1 MARLYTVHRL
11 KIGHTEQMDALA
23 RAAGELYS
31 QVVVWFWRTVRHK
44 DLWLKAKHLMRWL
57 TSALLHAH
65 SSDAVVQSFFA
76 ALAAWRERRK
86 SDPAAK
92 PPRRRKR
99 YYRVQWKP
107 SAMTIKNGRLR
118 LANGRGHA
126 PLVVPWCWAL
136 PCQVEM
142 GWDGTQYE
150 LRATYLLEEP
160 RIIGAHEVAGIDL
173 GEVHPS
179 VAHDGTT
186 TTILNG
192 GDVRSVRRYQ
202 NKLKGKLDA
211 LINCKTRGSRRRRR
225 LIHSKKKQLRSITH
239 QLRDALHKQTT
250 KLVSILHDAKIQT
263 VAIGDLRDCRR
274 AKDYGR
280 KGNQHIHQMPSG
292 IVRDMLT
299 YKAQRLGMQVVL
311 VNERGTTKTCPRC
324 GRRYKPNGR
333 MYRCRNPKCGFVYHR
348 DGVGAINIR
357 RTYTGSGP
365 VVGAMASP
373 SGVRYQPHMRCS
385 TLLPPSGV
393 KESQAL

>member
-23 RAAGELYS
+23 RAAGDLYS

-65 SSDAVVQSFFA
+65 SSDAVVQSFCA

-107 SAMTIKNGRLR
+107 SAITIKNGMLH

-126 PLVVPWCWAL
+126 PLVVPWCWSV

-150 LRATYLLEEP
+150 LRATYRIEPLSVLEH
-160 RIIGAHEVAGIDL
+160 GAVAGVDL
-173 GEVHPS
+173 GEVHLA
-179 VAHDGTT
+179 VAHDGTRS
-186 TTILNG
+186 TILNG
-192 GDVRSVRRYQ
+192 GHVRAVRRYQ
-202 NKLKGKLDA
+202 NKTKGTLSA
-211 LINCKTRGSRRRRR
+211 LIDRKKKGSRRRRR
-225 LIHSKKKQLRSITH
+225 LIRSKKRQLRRLDH

-250 KLVSILHDAKIQT
+250 TLVSTLHQDGVQT
-263 VAIGDLRDCRR
+263 VVIGDIRDIRHH
-274 AKDYGR
+274 AHYAPT
-280 KGNQHIHQMPSG
+280 GNQRIHHMPSG
-292 IVRDMLT
+292 IVRHMLT
-299 YKAQRLGMQVVL
+299 YKAERLGMQVVL
-311 VNERGTTKTCPRC
+311 VNERNTTKTCPSC
-324 GRRYKPNGR
+324 GRRYKPKGR
-333 MYRCRNPKCGFVYHR
+333 LYRCRHCGFVFHR

-357 RTYTGSGP
+357 QKYTGSGP

-385 TLLPPSGV
+385 TLLQG
-393 KESQAL
+393 AA